1 MLTSSEDYFYAKD
14 LQVNYSKF
22 LHLNKS
28 VAGGPFMTSFYSL
41 SAQVLKIAF
50 LYKVGTWATQS

>member
-1 MLTSSEDYFYAKD
+1 MLTSSEDYFCAKG
-14 LQVNYSKF
+14 LQVNYSEF

-28 VAGGPFMTSFYSL
+28 VGGGAFMTSSYAL
-41 SAQVLKIAF
+41 SARVLKIVF

>member
-1 MLTSSEDYFYAKD
+1 MTIF
-14 LQVNYSKF
+14 LQVNYLKF

-28 VAGGPFMTSFYSL
+28 GKKKPTLHDFLILLHFCSSFKNY
-41 SAQVLKIAF
+41 F